1 MTVMAVMTVMAAR
14 GTPRV
19 VSSNQQQRLFQ
30 LLILLSHFI
39 RRLAV
44 RASKVHTHGVASNLR
59 VVNVANSILSSLT
72 TIILDESKST
82 LLTIHYSFPTN
93 ALSVIITWNVN
104 ICDRTI
110 LFEHIL

>member
-1 MTVMAVMTVMAAR
+1 MAGTATRTMAVRTVVTVMAVMTVMAAR

-19 VSSNQQQRLFQ
+19 VF
-30 LLILLSHFI
+30 LILLSHFI

-82 LLTIHYSFPTN
+82 LLM
-93 ALSVIITWNVN
+93 SVIITWNVN